1 MKRLGWVIFLSF
13 VWAIAHGQELAQPNV
28 SASENA
34 KAFLKKYME
43 YFNANNS
50 QLANLYADD
59 AEVYMTVDKEKGQA
73 KKSKLSG
80 KLWKQVLRD
89 YWALGR
95 TAKETIELRNI
106 TVAENSG
113 LLEITA
119 DRYSKT
125 RCYWDNGYR
134 LTLKAV
140 DKEYCI
146 IKEQAYSNLIN
157 QCPPLTL
164 EEYLINQNIE
174 VR

>member
-1 MKRLGWVIFLSF
+1 MKRLVWVILLSS
-13 VWAIAHGQELAQPNV
+13 VWTIAHGQDIAQPNEPE
-28 SASENA
+28 AENA

-59 AEVYMTVDKEKGQA
+59 AEVYMTVDKDKGQA

-80 KLWKQVLRD
+80 RLWKQVLRD

-106 TVAENSG
+106 TVAASSG

-125 RCYWDNGYR
+125 RCYWDKGYS
-134 LTLKAV
+134 LTLKAI
-140 DKEYCI
+140 DKEYRI
-146 IKEQAYSNLIN
+146 IKEQAYSNLTN
-157 QCPPLTL
+157 QCPPPTL